1 VSNSI
6 SSIDGRYARSWST
19 SQHQHCG
26 FEVVIF
32 RTVSHPGDTS
42 LTSQGFGHG
51 SVYKTAVVDLEE
63 EEKRANKTG
72 GKPKLKFSN
81 VKSSPGEPGNE
92 SGLLEKFTD
101 ELDLDGL
108 PFEGEVLEFGK
119 PLCCMVD
126 VTTGEHRIIKHK
138 DHEKAFVE
146 TVRIIG
152 NSKSVKSGEKVL
164 LRRVSVTLRY
174 PRSPV
179 IGDKF
184 SSRHGQKGTLSV
196 LWPQVRAGWH

>member
-1 VSNSI
+1 MGDMHSLEVL
-6 SSIDGRYARSWST
+6 RST
-19 SQHQHCG
+19 STAASKSSSSEQ
-26 FEVVIF
+26 FLTLAI
-32 RTVSHPGDTS
+32 HP
-42 LTSQGFGHG
+42 SQGFGHG

-63 EEKRANKTG
+63 EEKRANRTG

-196 LWPQVRAGWH
+196 LWPQVRAG

>member
-1 VSNSI
+1 MI
-6 SSIDGRYARSWST
+6 
-19 SQHQHCG
+19 
-26 FEVVIF
+26 
-32 RTVSHPGDTS
+32 
-42 LTSQGFGHG
+42 
-51 SVYKTAVVDLEE
+51 DLEE

-72 GKPKLKFSN
+72 GKPKLKFCN
-81 VKSSPGEPGNE
+81 VKSAPGDPGNE

-119 PLCCMVD
+119 SLCCMVD
-126 VTTGEHRIIKHK
+126 TTTGLHRVIKHK
-138 DHEKAFVE
+138 EHEKAFVE

-152 NSKSVKSGEKVL
+152 SPRSVKGSDNL
-164 LRRVSVTLRY
+164 LRKVSITMRY

-196 LWPQVRAGWH
+196 LWPQVEKCYVTPHSTCNAHFTSLLIFYFSVH